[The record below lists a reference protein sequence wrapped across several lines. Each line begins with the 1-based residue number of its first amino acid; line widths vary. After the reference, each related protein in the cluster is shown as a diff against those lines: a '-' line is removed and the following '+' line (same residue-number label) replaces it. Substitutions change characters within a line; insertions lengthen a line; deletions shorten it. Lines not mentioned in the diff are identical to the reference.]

1 MGYHI
6 YTTDGIIL
14 KRTPFGEANILL
26 YVLTYDFGLITA
38 SAKSV
43 RLSASKLRPALQEY
57 NHISI
62 SCIKSKN
69 GWKVTNVIDKGSL
82 FFGYPEYS
90 HKILSQ
96 ISSVLL
102 KMITGEA
109 PHKEIFEIVRSGF
122 KFLKDVKEEYV
133 VNFEILMVF
142 RILFELGYVEKI
154 DNFKKFLDNI
164 TDWNDDIL
172 RQISEEKFVLVG
184 AINKALRE
192 SHL

>member
-43 RLSASKLRPALQEY
+43 RLAASKLRPALQEY
-57 NHISI
+57 NYISI

-122 KFLKDVKEEYV
+122 KFLKDLKEEYV

-142 RILFELGYVEKI
+142 RILFELGYIEKK
-154 DNFKKFLDNI
+154 DNLKKFLDNI

-172 RQISEEKFVLVG
+172 RKIS
-184 AINKALRE
+184 
-192 SHL
+192 